1 MLGEAVGFGRAL
13 RAARLAV
20 DLGAAADFAR
30 ALTLVDIG
38 DREQVRGA
46 GAAIFT
52 RRRDDRE
59 IYDAVFERWWR
70 RRASRMPGTFEPPS
84 MPDPHAP
91 AEAEEGRRRPAR
103 SAASRPSSQRP
114 DERGVP
120 IPSSGDDEDDES
132 PIEGIVVAPDA
143 YSQGEVLR
151 HREFD
156 RMTPAELREAERLV
170 DALVPHLERRRTRRY
185 ELHSHGRR
193 LAPRAMF
200 RRNLGTGGQFVD
212 WVWRRPIRE
221 PRSLVVICDISG
233 SMERH
238 SRLLLRFVQALS
250 AASEVRTESFV
261 FGTRLTRVTRLLR
274 DRDRDRALG
283 RVSDA
288 VNDWAGGTRIGESF
302 RTFNQKWARRT
313 LRTSGVVIVVSDG
326 WDRGDPALVATETA
340 RLRRNCHRLDLAQ
353 PAGRHARLPAA
364 RRRDAGG
371 LSVHRRLPR
380 RRDRREP
387 GTPGRDPRRRPGDR
401 HPSGQR
407 GGRPCGT
414 PRRGRA
420 GRPGGAGRRGRH
432 ADRSIRTE
440 ADPMK
445 ELLDT
450 LDTWTGDGVDIGRA
464 VVVRTFGSAP
474 RPEGAVLLYAADG
487 RIAGSVSGGC
497 VEGAAAEEID
507 KARASGHARVIRY
520 GISDEQAW
528 DVGLACGG
536 TIDVLVEPVAPAA
549 VVAAARASLG
559 AGGHGSAVVT
569 PLPADSPPGVFGPH
583 EPGEGA
589 PPVPELVLHD
599 DGRLEG
605 SLGSP
610 ELDGQLVEAAGEAL
624 KRGLSRTVELGGRS
638 LFVEVF
644 PVRPRLVVVG
654 AVEVARSLVR
664 LARELGFETVVID
677 GRSSFATPERFPDVD
692 RLIVGWP
699 DEVAD
704 EIGLGPNDAVAVL
717 THDVKFDEPAI
728 VEALRR
734 GCRYVGAVGSKK
746 TQGDRRAR
754 LLEAGVSESELAK
767 LRGPVGL
774 DLGGRA
780 PAETA
785 LAILAEIVAERYG
798 GSGVP
803 LRQRAVA

>member
-1 MLGEAVGFGRAL
+1 MQAGDDPTIVKAPWGPEVDGRRLLGEAVGFGRAL

-59 IYDAVFERWWR
+59 IYDAVFDRWWR
-70 RRASRMPGTFEPPS
+70 RRASRLPGSFDPP
-84 MPDPHAP
+84 PLADPHAP
-91 AEAEEGRRRPAR
+91 AEGEEPGGAPPEEGEVGANE
-103 SAASRPSSQRP
+103 AP
-114 DERGVP
+114 DERGIP
-120 IPSSGDDEDDES
+120 IPSDGDDAGDES
-132 PIEGIVVAPDA
+132 PIEGVVIAPDA

-200 RRNLGTGGQFVD
+200 RRNLGTGGQFVE

-274 DRDRDRALG
+274 DRDRDRALA
-283 RVSDA
+283 RVSDV

-340 RLRRNCHRLDLAQ
+340 RLRRNCHRLIWLNPLAGTPGYQ
-353 PAGRHARLPAA
+353 PLAGGHAGRLP
-364 RRRDAGG
+364 
-371 LSVHRRLPR
+371 VHRRLPGG
-380 RRDRREP
+380 RDRGQPR
-387 GTPGRDPRRRPGDR
+387 TAWRDPRWRPRDR
-401 HPSGQR
+401 HATRQR
-407 GGRPCGT
+407 GGGARGT

-420 GRPGGAGRRGRH
+420 ERRRGAGRRGRH
-432 ADRSIRTE
+432 ADRPGHRPPAGLTHRAPEGATNRCANCSTPWAPGRPTE
-440 ADPMK
+440 PSSA
-445 ELLDT
+445 
-450 LDTWTGDGVDIGRA
+450 RA

-497 VEGAAAEEID
+497 VEGAAAEEIET
-507 KARASGHARVIRY
+507 ARASGNARVIRY

-536 TIDVLVEPVAPAA
+536 TIDVLVEPAAPAL
-549 VVAAARASLG
+549 VDRRRPSVARRGRARIGRHHAAPRRFA
-559 AGGHGSAVVT
+559 AGPT
-569 PLPADSPPGVFGPH
+569 FGPH
-583 EPGEGA
+583 EPGTGA
-589 PPVPELVLHD
+589 PPAPELVVHD
-599 DGRLEG
+599 DGRL
-605 SLGSP
+605 
-610 ELDGQLVEAAGEAL
+610 DGHARFAG
-624 KRGLSRTVELGGRS
+624 T
-638 LFVEVF
+638 
-644 PVRPRLVVVG
+644 
-654 AVEVARSLVR
+654 
-664 LARELGFETVVID
+664 
-677 GRSSFATPERFPDVD
+677 
-692 RLIVGWP
+692 
-699 DEVAD
+699 
-704 EIGLGPNDAVAVL
+704 
-717 THDVKFDEPAI
+717 
-728 VEALRR
+728 RR
-734 GCRYVGAVGSKK
+734 G
-746 TQGDRRAR
+746 
-754 LLEAGVSESELAK
+754 AGH
-767 LRGPVGL
+767 
-774 DLGGRA
+774 GRA
-780 PAETA
+780 A
-785 LAILAEIVAERYG
+785 R
-798 GSGVP
+798 
-803 LRQRAVA
+803 R